1 MVLGIPHSNGVEKI
15 MFKNMFV
22 LPLFATVMLLT
33 GCATAPQSLYQWD
46 GYQSSVYQYYQT
58 DSSLDEQVTAL
69 EESLEKAKAR
79 DRMIAPGLH
88 AHLGLLYANSGR
100 EQQAFEQFAME
111 KHLFPESAMFMDF
124 LLKQNKEGL

>member
-1 MVLGIPHSNGVEKI
+1 
-15 MFKNMFV
+15 MFKNMFI
-22 LPLFATVMLLT
+22 LPLLAVSLALV

-58 DSSLDEQVTAL
+58 DNNADEQVTAL
-69 EESLEKAKAR
+69 ETSLEKAKAS
-79 DRMIAPGLH
+79 DRRVAPGLH

-100 EQQAFEQFAME
+100 EQQALEQFAME

-124 LLKQNKEGL
+124 LLKQNKEAL